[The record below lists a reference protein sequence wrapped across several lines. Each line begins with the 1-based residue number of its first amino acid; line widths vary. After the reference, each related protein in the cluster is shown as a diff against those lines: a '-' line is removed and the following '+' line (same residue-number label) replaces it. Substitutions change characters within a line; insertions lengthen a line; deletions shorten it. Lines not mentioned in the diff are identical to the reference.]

1 MNLKDQPAYII
12 KMRSSASLTDTS
24 MLLFSKT
31 SLSLIA
37 SICRLT
43 SNLSTLRTR
52 PTSQLR
58 DQLLEPRPLV

>member
-1 MNLKDQPAYII
+1 MNLKDQQAYII
-12 KMRSSASLTDTS
+12 KMRSSAPVTDTS

-37 SICRLT
+37 SICRLA